1 MGAVTYQELM
11 CQTNTSYLLV
21 LLHLVHSGQEAPGGG
36 ADEDGVVGAHVQ
48 HEGGVRDR
56 NSVHSELGNGA
67 LADCSYSQTATNRNL
82 KYQLLTT
89 AQPGIKP
96 AAFSPVKLCLIH

>member
-1 MGAVTYQELM
+1 MGAVTYHELM
-11 CQTNTSYLLV
+11 SQTNTSNLLV
-21 LLHLVHSGQEAPGGG
+21 LLHFVHSGQEAPGGG

-67 LADCSYSQTATNRNL
+67 LADCCYSQTATNRNL

-89 AQPGIKP
+89 AQPGKTSCIF
-96 AAFSPVKLCLIH
+96 ASEGLYNT